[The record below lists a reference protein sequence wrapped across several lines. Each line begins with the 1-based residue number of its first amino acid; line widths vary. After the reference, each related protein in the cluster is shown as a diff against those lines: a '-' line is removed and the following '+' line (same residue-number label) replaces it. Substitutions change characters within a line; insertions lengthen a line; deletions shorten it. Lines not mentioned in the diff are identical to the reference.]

1 MLAFNNKRIYNAG
14 KLIRDNDVNIKNIFV
29 ILAII
34 IFTVLILHIFIEATE
49 AATRIKM
56 GRPNLRIGTS
66 HGLAS
71 RDRIAPDS
79 PKLELESTEV
89 KKVTYSKGKGGRY
102 NKT

>member
-14 KLIRDNDVNIKNIFV
+14 KLIRDNGVNIKNIFV
-29 ILAII
+29 ILAIM
-34 IFTVLILHIFIEATE
+34 IFTVLILHIFIEAAE
-49 AATRIKM
+49 AAARIKM

-71 RDRIAPDS
+71 RERIAPDS